1 MRGVSKGRVAVLTV
15 LFLAA
20 FFLGSGGAKPANAI
34 VEGLERARL
43 HRLTTGYTVKETEN
57 FIIRFYAGDAK
68 VLHRVANQAEGQLE
82 LAAEFFGY
90 RPENKILLTVY
101 HDKDHLQKGLRLP
114 SRGTTLGAYYAG
126 TIGVL
131 SPNVWGE
138 EGDAAEKGLYLHELT
153 HLLMADMAGGNY
165 PLWFTEGMALYQ
177 EYLHTGFEWGKE
189 YRFEKLP
196 YTVEELTGDF
206 ARLDQFLAYKQSL
219 LLVKTLVESE
229 GRDKV
234 TALLGALGTGMPF
247 DKAFVQALGYLP
259 GHLWELHNGK
269 GEK

>member
-1 MRGVSKGRVAVLTV
+1 MRGVSKGRVALLVV
-15 LFLAA
+15 FFLWA
-20 FFLGSGGAKPANAI
+20 FFLGAGGIKPANAF

-43 HRLTTGYTVKETEN
+43 HRFTADYTVKETEN
-57 FIIRFYAGDAK
+57 FIIRFYAGDEG
-68 VLHRVANQAEGQLE
+68 VINRVGNQAEEQLA
-82 LAAEFFGY
+82 LAAGFFGY
-90 RPENKILLTVY
+90 RPEDKILLTVY

-131 SPNVWGE
+131 SPKVWGE

-153 HLLMADMAGGNY
+153 HFIMADMAGGNY

-189 YRFEKLP
+189 CRFEKLP
-196 YTVEELTGDF
+196 YTVEELTGGF

-234 TALLGALGTGMPF
+234 LVLLEMLGTGTSF
-247 DKAFVQALGYLP
+247 DKAFVQVFGYSP
-259 GHLWELHNGK
+259 GQLWDLLNEGGK
-269 GEK
+269 K